1 MAAAREIDYKG
12 KKIKI
17 TVAKS
22 GSTFVGTYLIPGMD
36 PPLHGTAADAGSED
50 GALTN
55 AENTAKEA
63 LDQALA
69 RGPAQKPD
77 PDFPA

>member
-1 MAAAREIDYKG
+1 MSAHELNYKG
-12 KKIKI
+12 KTIKI
-17 TVAKS
+17 DVAKT
-22 GSTFVGTYLIPGMD
+22 GSTFVGTYRVVGID

-55 AENTAKEA
+55 AEHRAKEA
-63 LDQALA
+63 LDAALS
-69 RGPAQKPD
+69 RGPAPKPD